1 MAAGLSTTCSGAS
14 SPASLPTKAIV
25 FWLLAAIFPVVRPQ
39 VVLVN
44 DTVSGFIGTNVVL
57 HCSFTNPQPSVKIT
71 QVTWQKAT
79 NGSKTNVAIFNPTMG
94 TSILPPYVDRVAF
107 RNPSFR
113 DGTIEL
119 SRLELDDEGVYICEF
134 ATFPS
139 GNRESQLNLTVLAK
153 PTNSMESGPS
163 PIIATPG
170 VARKIVVATCTSA
183 NGKPAST
190 ITWETTLKGEPEYE
204 EIKNSNGTTT
214 VVSRY
219 RLVPSREAHRQTLT
233 CVINYQLDR
242 FTKTTTLNVHYEPEV
257 SIEGFDGNWYLKRS
271 DVKLTCKSDA
281 NPPATSFRWRMVNG
295 TIPENVEI
303 QNTTLFFKGPV
314 TYSLAG
320 TYECEVANAI
330 GTRSWLVEVNVT
342 DKPLPQ
348 GASGSLIGIVGGG
361 IVALFL
367 IVVAIST
374 FVLHRRQQKSQ
385 TETDSD
391 LIDLPPSHKP
401 APPPKKKPEMKSHLT
416 AEDIQVVHLENM
428 KQDEDMKKLPLQT
441 PYYDLSAYDSPEYSE
456 KQIFGNRDHKNLGAD
471 EYLSHRCA
479 HDEDYLAQLHPD
491 YTPSSYPSQHQ
502 YPCRA
507 VDAPYCYPPPGSRA
521 PYVCPKEQYV

>member
-1 MAAGLSTTCSGAS
+1 MSSGMGSRCSGA
-14 SPASLPTKAIV
+14 ARLLRTMT
-25 FWLLAAIFPVVRPQ
+25 FWLVASFFPGVQPQ

-44 DTVSGFIGTNVVL
+44 DTISGFIGTDVVL
-57 HCSFTNPQPSVKIT
+57 HCSFTNPLPSVKIT

-94 TSILPPYVDRVAF
+94 TSILPPYGDRVVF

-119 SRLELDDEGVYICEF
+119 SRLDLDDEGVYICEF

-153 PTNSMESGPS
+153 PINSMETSSG

-170 VARKIVVATCTSA
+170 MTEKIVVATCTSA
-183 NGKPAST
+183 NGKPASS
-190 ITWETTLKGEPEYE
+190 ITWETTLKGQPEYE
-204 EIKNSNGTTT
+204 EIKNPNGTATII
-214 VVSRY
+214 SRY

-242 FTKTTTLNVHYEPEV
+242 FTKSTTLNVHYEPEV
-257 SIEGFDGNWYLKRS
+257 SIEGFDGNWYLKRA

-281 NPPATSFRWRMVNG
+281 NPPATSFHWRMLNG
-295 TIPENVEI
+295 SIPENAVI

-320 TYECEVANAI
+320 TYECEVVNAI
-330 GTRSWLVEVNVT
+330 GTRSWVVEVNVT

-348 GASGSLIGIVGGG
+348 SASGSLIGILGGA

-367 IVVAIST
+367 ILVAVASVII
-374 FVLHRRQQKSQ
+374 HRRQQKSP

-401 APPPKKKPEMKSHLT
+401 APPPKRKPETRSPLT
-416 AEDIQVVHLENM
+416 TDDIQVVHLENM
-428 KQDEDMKKLPLQT
+428 KEDEDLQKLPLQT
-441 PYYDLSAYDSPEYSE
+441 QYYDMSAYDSPEFSD
-456 KQIFGNRDHKNLGAD
+456 KQNSGTKDGDVQYAELDTSALASSPSPRSSIHASGELV
-471 EYLSHRCA
+471 EYATIQPNIR
-479 HDEDYLAQLHPD
+479 
-491 YTPSSYPSQHQ
+491 
-502 YPCRA
+502 
-507 VDAPYCYPPPGSRA
+507 
-521 PYVCPKEQYV
+521 

>member
-1 MAAGLSTTCSGAS
+1 MAAGLRTTCSGAGRQ
-14 SPASLPTKAIV
+14 ASHLTRTV
-25 FWLLAAIFPVVRPQ
+25 VLWLLASIFPVVRPQ

-44 DTVSGFIGTNVVL
+44 DTISGFIGTNVVL

-94 TSILPPYVDRVAF
+94 TSILPPYGDRVAF

-119 SRLELDDEGVYICEF
+119 LRLELDDEGVYICEF

-170 VARKIVVATCTSA
+170 VARKIVVATCMSA

-214 VVSRY
+214 VISRY

-281 NPPATSFRWRMVNG
+281 NPPATSFRWRMING

-330 GTRSWLVEVNVT
+330 GTRSSLLEVNVT
-342 DKPLPQ
+342 EFPFIPTPTGQQDKSSVPAIPM
-348 GASGSLIGIVGGG
+348 AIIGGVVGG
-361 IVALFL
+361 VVLVL
-367 IVVAIST
+367 VVAVVLFVVLRRRHHT
-374 FVLHRRQQKSQ
+374 FKGDYNTKKHIYGNGYSKAGVPQHPPMSQ
-385 TETDSD
+385 SLQYPEDSD
-391 LIDLPPSHKP
+391 
-401 APPPKKKPEMKSHLT
+401 
-416 AEDIQVVHLENM
+416 
-428 KQDEDMKKLPLQT
+428 DEKKL
-441 PYYDLSAYDSPEYSE
+441 
-456 KQIFGNRDHKNLGAD
+456 G
-471 EYLSHRCA
+471 
-479 HDEDYLAQLHPD
+479 QL
-491 YTPSSYPSQHQ
+491 TSSYEEEDEAGRKLGPKYDDESKRPYLTMDEGDTQEYNDDRTLSFQYDPEQIDIVDNMVSQN
-502 YPCRA
+502 
-507 VDAPYCYPPPGSRA
+507 DGSFISKKEW
-521 PYVCPKEQYV
+521 YV